1 MWRININ
8 SQYSSVERDAAPLN
22 KERLSRCQQQGKGN
36 DRTRRPQIPFRQLSP
51 SPYDR
56 CARVV
61 ATNPRAGP
69 SACARARAC
78 VTHLRLIYTPRR
90 LAALLRDAWQLKSA
104 DKSPSDARRRP
115 VNVPFITATFG
126 RREPGPAR
134 DCRFQGR
141 RFIATAWMR
150 IRAGRCT
157 RTGVDTLS

>member
-8 SQYSSVERDAAPLN
+8 SQYTSVERYNAPLN
-22 KERLSRCQQQGKGN
+22 KELVSRCQQPEKGN

-56 CARVV
+56 CARFV
-61 ATNPRAGP
+61 ATNPRAGR

-90 LAALLRDAWQLKSA
+90 PAALLRDAWQLKSA
-104 DKSPSDARRRP
+104 DKSPSAARRRA

-126 RREPGPAR
+126 RLEPGPAR
-134 DCRFQGR
+134 DCLFQGR
-141 RFIATAWMR
+141 RFIAASCR
-150 IRAGRCT
+150 RLRAGRCT
-157 RTGVDTLS
+157 LYADWC